1 MRPRLLLILFGL
13 TFLAAA
19 CAPAPQIRNENFLI
33 DTSFLT
39 GEPCDAPCWRNI
51 TPGETEWQDALTL
64 IEDDA
69 TLDNV
74 RTNDDEDTDRNGAAW
89 ERADGDPCCQML
101 SEDGETV
108 SFIVIQTTP
117 DATLGQVIDKYG
129 EPTYIIGES
138 LSDDQGVIS
147 LFYPEVPMFI
157 YAFVEGEIGAISPA
171 SEIVG
176 FGYLTEE
183 LMQFVIDTSELH
195 TWDGY
200 QTYSEIMD
208 REFEVTP
215 SITVSPS
222 DN

>member
-1 MRPRLLLILFGL
+1 
-13 TFLAAA
+13 
-19 CAPAPQIRNENFLI
+19 
-33 DTSFLT
+33 
-39 GEPCDAPCWRNI
+39 
-51 TPGETEWQDALTL
+51 
-64 IEDDA
+64 
-69 TLDNV
+69 
-74 RTNDDEDTDRNGAAW
+74 
-89 ERADGDPCCQML
+89 
-101 SEDGETV
+101 
-108 SFIVIQTTP
+108 VIQTTP

-129 EPTYIIGES
+129 DPTYIIGES

-215 SITVSPS
+215 SITVTPS